1 MALKMQIGD
10 ELKFNILSR
19 SHAQANARL
28 IFLGMLHAGV
38 GETHVNNL
46 LAEINVPFVLHKT
59 LKRRE
64 REAGKELESLARKT
78 MEDALREEIE
88 KRFAYKLLNSSLRL
102 RCFVFL

>member
-1 MALKMQIGD
+1 
-10 ELKFNILSR
+10 
-19 SHAQANARL
+19 
-28 IFLGMLHAGV
+28 MLHAGV

-46 LAEINVPFVLHKT
+46 LAAINVPFVHHKT

-64 REAGKELESLARKT
+64 REAGKGLESLAGKT
-78 MEDALREEIE
+78 MEDGLREEVE